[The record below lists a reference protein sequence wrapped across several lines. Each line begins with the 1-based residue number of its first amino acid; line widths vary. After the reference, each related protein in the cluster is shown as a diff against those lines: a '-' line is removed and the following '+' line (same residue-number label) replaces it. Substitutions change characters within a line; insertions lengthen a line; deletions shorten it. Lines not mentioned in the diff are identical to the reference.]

1 MGHELEVSVRK
12 GAVELVKEAGSSGLS
27 VRVIRDGCVATSS
40 TTDLQPDA
48 VVAFLRRAVEMATV
62 SEPDPMAAPPAKR
75 ELAKTWPTLALFDP
89 VTDGIDADQAI
100 ALATKAEAVA
110 MRADRRIT
118 ASEGASFGRSSG
130 HSVLAT
136 TGGFLGERAGTYQ
149 SLVVQAVADDAG
161 GKKRNGVYWSGGRFF
176 AELESPEAV
185 GKEAARRA
193 LEQLGAIK
201 LDTCV
206 MPVVFDKD
214 AARGIVGLLAGCVL
228 GDSIYRERSY
238 LARKLGERV
247 ASKHVT
253 IVDDP
258 LVPRGPGSRAFD
270 GEGRGVQRLTV
281 VDKGKLQT
289 FLLDTY
295 SARKLGRKP
304 TGSAG
309 GGGGIPHASTS
320 NFFLLP
326 GKHAPAALLQGIER
340 GLYVERM
347 MGFGFDPTNGN
358 FSRGAEGFLIEN
370 GKRTVPVGE
379 ITISRNL
386 DELLKGID
394 RVANDLDHRTATA
407 SPSFPRRRDDDRR
420 RVSATRRR
428 AIRSGSSGSRRGRRE
443 LPGEAGSQHFSPIVS
458 LLCVPAPLRGAGLG
472 AVGMVGRI
480 DAEGRVAAGVGAR
493 ARAVVAT
500 AGDRH
505 DVALAEARGLVAAPG
520 VAAVGVG
527 GQHGLGSRGV
537 DPRASRRSRC
547 CRRTRTARTR
557 CTPGCRRRP
566 RCCRSRRRCRCRRLR
581 WPRWRRCPTRC
592 RRACAGRA
600 RRCCSAGDERE
611 QGERMPEAGSW
622 RGLEGELDGGR
633 GLLGDPGRADP
644 CCERHRRGIRR
655 VIVDFELD
663 RQIQRHRGD
672 QGLQHEVDAR
682 MFAGLGD
689 EGLIEV
695 GRGSVQREARR
706 TLPANE
712 DLRGASA
719 LQPARRAVEHDVQ
732 RHVVAAPAFGR
743 RRVLGIPADLRGVGV
758 VHDVAAIREQAGSG
772 HANARGG

>member
-1 MGHELEVSVRK
+1 MSAAKAKAKAKARGAKTAGAKTPVAKKAVAKKAVAKKPVAKKPVAKKPVAKKPVAKKPVAKKPVAKKPVAKTPVAKKPVAKTPVAKTSGHGDDRAVRDRLLRAAEHAIATARALGVDAAEVSVAVGHELEVSVRK

-27 VRVIRDGCVATSS
+27 VRVIRNGAVATSS

-48 VVAFLRRAVEMATV
+48 VVAFLRRAVEMAAV

-75 ELAKTWPTLALFDP
+75 ELAKRWPTLELFDP

-110 MRADRRIT
+110 MRADKRIT

-130 HSVLAT
+130 RSVLAT

-295 SARKLGRKP
+295 SARKLGSKP

-340 GLYVERM
+340 GLYVQRM

-358 FSRGAEGFLIEN
+358 FSRGAEGFLIEH
-370 GKRTVPVGE
+370 GKLTVPVGE

-407 SPSFPRRRDDDRR
+407 SPSFR
-420 RVSATRRR
+420 
-428 AIRSGSSGSRRGRRE
+428 
-443 LPGEAGSQHFSPIVS
+443 
-458 LLCVPAPLRGAGLG
+458 
-472 AVGMVGRI
+472 
-480 DAEGRVAAGVGAR
+480 
-493 ARAVVAT
+493 
-500 AGDRH
+500 
-505 DVALAEARGLVAAPG
+505 
-520 VAAVGVG
+520 
-527 GQHGLGSRGV
+527 
-537 DPRASRRSRC
+537 
-547 CRRTRTARTR
+547 
-557 CTPGCRRRP
+557 
-566 RCCRSRRRCRCRRLR
+566 
-581 WPRWRRCPTRC
+581 
-592 RRACAGRA
+592 
-600 RRCCSAGDERE
+600 
-611 QGERMPEAGSW
+611 
-622 RGLEGELDGGR
+622 
-633 GLLGDPGRADP
+633 
-644 CCERHRRGIRR
+644 
-655 VIVDFELD
+655 
-663 RQIQRHRGD
+663 
-672 QGLQHEVDAR
+672 VDA
-682 MFAGLGD
+682 MTIAG
-689 EGLIEV
+689 
-695 GRGSVQREARR
+695 A
-706 TLPANE
+706 
-712 DLRGASA
+712 
-719 LQPARRAVEHDVQ
+719 
-732 RHVVAAPAFGR
+732 
-743 RRVLGIPADLRGVGV
+743 
-758 VHDVAAIREQAGSG
+758 
-772 HANARGG
+772 